1 MSSWCGADCIWFSL
15 CHCIPKPHHLL
26 PHFNPDWFY
35 LPFWYWLTQ
44 VVLEKRPLNGCS
56 SSSLKFRKMTLN
68 TFSVARLCW
77 DMSRLTCSL
86 TRSARSFHVS
96 GSAAVLESGTEAE
109 RWSDVNDD
117 AMFNCWWSKARNV
130 ALVWTAHHT
139 SCHMLLFDKCNSSH
153 AGCVTVITSTQS
165 LLVFLQCVW
174 CYKRIAYFT
183 VLYCERFCESLIT
196 ELLCVCSISTTLC
209 QAVIKTNCFYFLF
222 VAFVYWLPYNIHH
235 STIRHIVHHNSKID
249 LISKTRLTN
258 LCSQRRC
265 ERQTA
270 YLFQRISVT
279 LQRFNSV
286 LLHDT
291 LPVDLPDL

>member
-1 MSSWCGADCIWFSL
+1 M
-15 CHCIPKPHHLL
+15 
-26 PHFNPDWFY
+26 
-35 LPFWYWLTQ
+35 
-44 VVLEKRPLNGCS
+44 
-56 SSSLKFRKMTLN
+56 
-68 TFSVARLCW
+68 
-77 DMSRLTCSL
+77 
-86 TRSARSFHVS
+86 
-96 GSAAVLESGTEAE
+96 
-109 RWSDVNDD
+109 
-117 AMFNCWWSKARNV
+117 
-130 ALVWTAHHT
+130 ALVWTSQHT
-139 SCHMLLFDKCNSSH
+139 SRHMLLFDKCNSSH

-196 ELLCVCSISTTLC
+196 ELLCVCSISTTVC
-209 QAVIKTNCFYFLF
+209 QAVIKTNCFYFLV

-249 LISKTRLTN
+249 LISKTRSTN

-265 ERQTA
+265 ERETS